1 MNEFN
6 KWFETFL
13 GEKNLPYESW
23 DLISEN
29 GTLNIIDSDVVIEH
43 IKIAPDHEQKAI
55 KEMIIKIDFANGNI
69 NHFFKHLAG
78 ALVQDL
84 PCAADPIKERI

>member
-1 MNEFN
+1 MNGFN

-13 GEKNLPYESW
+13 EEKKLPYESW

-29 GTLNIIDSDVVIEH
+29 GTLNIIDTDVVIDR
-43 IKIAPDHEQKAI
+43 IKIAPVHEQKQI
-55 KEMIIKIDFANGNI
+55 KDMIIKIDFSNGDI
-69 NHFFKHLAG
+69 KDFFKHLAG

-84 PCAADPIKERI
+84 PCAAELEKA